1 MVVLAVQH
9 GHQLQLVH
17 RLAHCVDGLLGLGHH
32 LGVVLLVQHD
42 QHGLGV
48 VVEALQLLE
57 AVQLA
62 LQVADLVE
70 DFLAQLRVVVE
81 AGAGHGVLQLLHA
94 LAGGVD
100 GQRLFQVFHSLAV
113 VGQLYFQFVRGDH
126 RFIPLV
132 SNFRITSPSRLRLT
146 LRLSFVQPLS
156 LVASSS
162 PAPLVGEPLAK
173 RRGFPVC
180 QGLPSV
186 GEVARRSRDGEV
198 DSCRKGQLPKD
209 TVYTQILH

>member
-1 MVVLAVQH
+1 MPPVPAWKVRMALLLVVLAVQH

-17 RLAHCVDGLLGLGHH
+17 RLAHGVDGLLGLGHH

-70 DFLAQLRVVVE
+70 DLLAQLRVVVE

-113 VGQLYFQFVRGDH
+113 IGQLYCSVR
-126 RFIPLV
+126 PW
-132 SNFRITSPSRLRLT
+132 
-146 LRLSFVQPLS
+146 
-156 LVASSS
+156 
-162 PAPLVGEPLAK
+162 
-173 RRGFPVC
+173 
-180 QGLPSV
+180 
-186 GEVARRSRDGEV
+186 
-198 DSCRKGQLPKD
+198 
-209 TVYTQILH
+209 